1 MPDWKDRGDDE
12 DVILLVIGFWVLGL
26 SFWVL
31 DFDRTLMTQIEIDL
45 HRLA

>member
-1 MPDWKDRGDDE
+1 MPYWKDRGDDE

-26 SFWVL
+26 GFWVL
-31 DFDRTLMTQIEIDL
+31 GFDRIQMIQIEIDL